1 MAGEMNMLGGQ
12 LSLEVPSTKLPGTAW
27 FIQISDIHLSKFD
40 HLPDRQKLYGDKAG
54 DLRCTLL
61 ASRQAACLM
70 YLSSDVQLDHFPDH
84 QGSLLRRLFAR
95 TVLAASQPGALLIT
109 GDLTDGKRLIG
120 TGEQQLQEWQVTQ
133 PFFFLCCCSL

>member
-1 MAGEMNMLGGQ
+1 MLGGQ

-27 FIQISDIHLSKFD
+27 FIQISDTHLSKFD

-70 YLSSDVQLDHFPDH
+70 YSPSDVQLDHS
-84 QGSLLRRLFAR
+84 QTIKGVSCAGSLQERCWLL
-95 TVLAASQPGALLIT
+95 LSQGH
-109 GDLTDGKRLIG
+109 
-120 TGEQQLQEWQVTQ
+120 
-133 PFFFLCCCSL
+133 CSSQAT